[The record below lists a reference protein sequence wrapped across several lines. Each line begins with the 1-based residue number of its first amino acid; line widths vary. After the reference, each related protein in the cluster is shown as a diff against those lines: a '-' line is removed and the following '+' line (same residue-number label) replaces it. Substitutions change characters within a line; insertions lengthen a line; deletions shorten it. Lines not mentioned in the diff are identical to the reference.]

1 MDSRITARS
10 TATIPILFATKRLNS
25 RYWCLLIVSKETE
38 FGEQMAHDRGLIC
51 GFCEMVDW
59 IDQFAVE
66 FRVRFWLRSNLPSL
80 GRDNQQ
86 IAGVVARVS
95 RFGSRYGTL
104 GGAVYIVDDRKA
116 LLFRRFF
123 NILTFFRS

>member
-1 MDSRITARS
+1 MDLRITARS

-38 FGEQMAHDRGLIC
+38 FGEQRAHNRGLRC

-66 FRVRFWLRSNLPSL
+66 FRVRFWLPGL

-86 IAGVVARVS
+86 IVGVVARVS
-95 RFGSRYGTL
+95 RFGSRSRTL
-104 GGAVYIVDDRKA
+104 GGAMYIVDDRKA
-116 LLFRRFF
+116 LLFRRF
-123 NILTFFRS
+123 